1 MDKIRKFFVPQHL
14 FLIDG
19 IGAFVSA
26 LFLWLLIVPF
36 ESFFGFP
43 ADVAKTLSVIPFV
56 YAIYSLSCYF
66 FEKWQRI
73 PFIQVIM
80 AANILY
86 CILSLVLVVVWFDQ
100 ITLFGLWYFLS
111 EKVIILA
118 LVMWEWKIVQQ
129 IHKKRRNL
137 R

>member
-1 MDKIRKFFVPQHL
+1 MDKIRKLFVPQHL

-26 LFLWLLIVPF
+26 LFLWCLIVPF

-43 ADVAKTLSVIPFV
+43 ADVAKTLSVIPFI
-56 YAIYSLSCYF
+56 YAIYSLACYF

-118 LVMWEWKIVQQ
+118 LVIWEWRVVKQLSKI
-129 IHKKRRNL
+129 
-137 R
+137 